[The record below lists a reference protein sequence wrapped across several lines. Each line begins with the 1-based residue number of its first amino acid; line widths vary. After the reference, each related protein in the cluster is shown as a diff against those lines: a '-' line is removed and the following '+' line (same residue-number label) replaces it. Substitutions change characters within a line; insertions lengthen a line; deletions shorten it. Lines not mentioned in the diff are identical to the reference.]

1 MEPIMTLYAGLDV
14 SLALTSICIVD
25 AEGAVVR
32 EMKVS
37 SEPEAICS
45 ALEGYADRLRRVG
58 LEAGPLSQ
66 HLYSAMAEAGLPAIC
81 VEVRHM
87 ARLLRAQTANKTD
100 RNDARGIAQM
110 MRVGMFK
117 VVHVKTERSQRLKV
131 LLTVRKVLKSKLL
144 DIEADLRGV
153 LMNFG
158 LKLGKVRC
166 ATSKPGCVSS
176 LPLTSLW

>member
-1 MEPIMTLYAGLDV
+1 MEPDMTLYSGLDV

-25 AEGAVVR
+25 AEGAIVR

-45 ALEGYADRLRRVG
+45 ALKDYADRLRRVG

-66 HLYSAMAEAGLPAIC
+66 QHLYSGMAEAGLPAIC

-87 ARLLRAQTANKTD
+87 ARLLRAQTANKAD
-100 RNDARGIAQM
+100 RNDARGIVQM

-153 LMNFG
+153 LKNFG
-158 LKLGKVRC
+158 LKLGKVTVRDF
-166 ATSKPGCVSS
+166 
-176 LPLTSLW
+176 